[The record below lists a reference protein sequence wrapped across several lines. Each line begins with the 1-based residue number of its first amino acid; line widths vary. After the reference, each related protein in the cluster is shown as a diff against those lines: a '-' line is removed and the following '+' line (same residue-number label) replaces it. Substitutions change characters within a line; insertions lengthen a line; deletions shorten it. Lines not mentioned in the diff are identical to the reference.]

1 MAVGTNLSSRDLVPG
16 DVVFVKSVTSRLEVD
31 AVLLHGTIVTN
42 EAMLTG
48 ESLPVTKVRAS
59 YQ

>member
-1 MAVGTNLSSRDLVPG
+1 MSSRNLVPG
-16 DVVFVKSVTSRLEVD
+16 DVVLVSGVTNRLEVD
-31 AVLLHGTIVTN
+31 AVLLHGTVITN
-42 EAMLTG
+42 ESMLTG